1 MERPF
6 FPDFF
11 IVGAPRCGTTALA
24 SYLRK
29 HPRVCFSNPKEPHY
43 FNRVTEDVTLED
55 VRCDYLERFFG
66 HRLEQHSC
74 AGEGSV
80 SYLYSPAAIDLILRF
95 NPAAKFIVMVRNPLD
110 LLRSYH
116 QRLLHIFE
124 EEVEDLAQAWHLQE
138 ARARGERVPRL
149 TRDPRTLEYRKV
161 AMLGEHVERLIRQAG
176 REQVLVI
183 VLDDMTRDTVA
194 GYRTVLGF
202 LGLEDDGR
210 RTFPRRHQ
218 SQGFRYRWLQ
228 RLLFNPPGNAANLVM
243 AYEAARA
250 KEKRGKKKSWLR
262 RLRKRLVTWNVVPR
276 SPAPLAPEFRAELEE
291 VFREDVARLG
301 TLIGRDLSHWLRCGQ
316 GRALYGGQ
324 AHGE

>member
-1 MERPF
+1 VAEEVTPEQVQRE
-6 FPDFF
+6 
-11 IVGAPRCGTTALA
+11 
-24 SYLRK
+24 YL
-29 HPRVCFSNPKEPHY
+29 
-43 FNRVTEDVTLED
+43 D
-55 VRCDYLERFFG
+55 RFFG
-66 HRLEQHSC
+66 HC
-74 AGEGSV
+74 ADRQACVGEGSV

-124 EEVEDLAQAWHLQE
+124 EEVEDLAQAWRLQE

-176 REQVLVI
+176 REQVLVV
-183 VLDDMTRDTVA
+183 VLDDMTRDTAAV
-194 GYRTVLGF
+194 YRTVLGF

-250 KEKRGKKKSWLR
+250 KEKGGKKKSWLR
-262 RLRKRLVTWNVVPR
+262 RLRKRLVTWNAVPR

-291 VFREDVARLG
+291 VFREDVLRLG
-301 TLIGRDLSHWLRCGQ
+301 RILGRDLSHWL
-316 GRALYGGQ
+316 GGPDSVMT
-324 AHGE
+324 A